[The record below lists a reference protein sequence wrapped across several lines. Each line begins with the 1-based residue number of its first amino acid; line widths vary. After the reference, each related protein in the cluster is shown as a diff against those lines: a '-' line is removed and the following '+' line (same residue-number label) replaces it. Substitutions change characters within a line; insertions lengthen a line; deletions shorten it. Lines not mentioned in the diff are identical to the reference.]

1 VLRAGQVVAT
11 SSAGVATRVDLVSD
25 GLRLVA
31 HLARPQASAA
41 GGARSRAG
49 LLIAH
54 PFPEPAQGAARGWST
69 YPELADRL
77 AAESGWVCMTAALR
91 GVGESEGDFSL
102 GGWLRDLGAA
112 LGALLAEPGVTGAR
126 LCGFGLG
133 GALAL
138 CLAATDDRVLGVA
151 GFATPADVEDW
162 VADPRRFL
170 EEARAVGVIRSPGFP
185 PDFDRW
191 AKELRD
197 TRPLR
202 LIHRIPPRPLL
213 IVHGSEDDKVPMV
226 DARALFDAADG
237 RGELRVVS
245 SAGHQLRHD
254 PRAIAVL
261 LGWLDRE
268 ATPTGQ
274 A

>member
-1 VLRAGQVVAT
+1 VE
-11 SSAGVATRVDLVSD
+11 LVSD
-25 GLRLVA
+25 GLRLEA
-31 HLARPQASAA
+31 HLARPQASSA
-41 GGARSRAG
+41 GGDRSRAG

-54 PFPEPAQGAARGWST
+54 AFPEPAQGAARGWST

-77 AAESGWVCMTAALR
+77 ASDSGWVCMTAALR
-91 GVGESEGDFSL
+91 GVGRSEGDFSL
-102 GGWLRDLGAA
+102 GGWLADLRAV
-112 LGALLAEPGVTGAR
+112 LGVLLAEPDVASAW

-151 GFATPADVEDW
+151 SFAAPADVDDW
-162 VADPRRFL
+162 AADPKRFL
-170 EEARAVGVIRSPGFP
+170 EECRAVGVVRDPAFP

-191 AKELRD
+191 AKDLRD

-213 IVHGSEDDKVPMV
+213 IVHGSEDDKVQLV

-237 RGELRVVS
+237 HGDLRVVS

-254 PRAIAVL
+254 PRAVAVL
-261 LGWLDRE
+261 LGWLDRV
-268 ATPTGQ
+268 ATPLSQG
-274 A
+274 

>member
-1 VLRAGQVVAT
+1 ME
-11 SSAGVATRVDLVSD
+11 LVSD
-25 GLRLVA
+25 GLRLEA

-41 GGARSRAG
+41 GGSRNRAG

-54 PFPEPAQGAARGWST
+54 PFPELVQSADRGWST
-69 YPELADRL
+69 YPDLADRI
-77 AAESGWVCMTAALR
+77 ANDVGWVCLTAALR
-91 GVGESEGDFSL
+91 GIGGSEGDFSL
-102 GGWLRDLGAA
+102 GGWLRDLRTA
-112 LGALLAEPGVTGAR
+112 LGALLAEPDVGGAW

-138 CLAATDDRVLGVA
+138 CLAATDQRVVGVA
-151 GFATPADVEDW
+151 SFAAPADVEDW
-162 VADPRRFL
+162 AADPRRFL
-170 EEARAVGVIRSPGFP
+170 ELARSIGVVRDPSFP
-185 PDFDRW
+185 SDLDRW
-191 AKELRD
+191 AAELRD

-202 LIHRIPPRPLL
+202 LVHRIPPRPLL

-226 DARALFDAADG
+226 DARALVDATDGQAD
-237 RGELRVVS
+237 LRIVS

-268 ATPTGQ
+268 VTPLGD
-274 A
+274 AR

>member
-1 VLRAGQVVAT
+1 MTALAPRAPVELISG
-11 SSAGVATRVDLVSD
+11 
-25 GLRLVA
+25 GLRLEA

-41 GGARSRAG
+41 GGARTRSG

-54 PFPEPAQGAARGWST
+54 PFPELGQGSARGWLT
-69 YPELADRL
+69 YPELADRI
-77 AAESGWVCMTAALR
+77 AAESGWVCSTVALR
-91 GVGESEGDFSL
+91 GVAGSDGDFSV
-102 GGWLRDLGAA
+102 GGWLSDLRVAVE
-112 LGALLAEPGVTGAR
+112 ALLAEPDLAGLW

-138 CLAATDDRVLGVA
+138 CIAAQDQRVLGVA
-151 GFATPADVEDW
+151 SLGAPADLDDW
-162 VADPRRFL
+162 ASEPRRFL
-170 EEARAVGVIRSPGFP
+170 EHARAVGVVSGTFP
-185 PDFDRW
+185 PDLDRW

-197 TRPLR
+197 IRPVQV
-202 LIHRIPPRPLL
+202 IQRIPPRSLL
-213 IVHGSEDDKVPMV
+213 IVHGSEDERVPVV
-226 DARALFDAADG
+226 DARALVDAADG
-237 RGELRVVS
+237 QADLRVLT

-268 ATPTGQ
+268 VNPTAQ

>member
-1 VLRAGQVVAT
+1 ME
-11 SSAGVATRVDLVSD
+11 LVSD
-25 GLRLVA
+25 GLRLQA

-41 GGARSRAG
+41 GGARSRLG

-54 PFPEPAQGAARGWST
+54 PFPEPAQGALRGWST

-77 AAESGWVCMTAALR
+77 AAESGWVCMTVALR
-91 GVGESEGDFSL
+91 GVGRSEGSFSL
-102 GGWLRDLGAA
+102 GGWLRDLQVG
-112 LGALLAEPGVTGAR
+112 LEALLAEPDVAGVW

-151 GFATPADVEDW
+151 AFAAPADVDDW
-162 VADPRRFL
+162 AADPKRFL
-170 EEARAVGVIRSPGFP
+170 EEARAVGVVRDPAFP
-185 PDFDRW
+185 PDVDRW
-191 AKELRD
+191 ARELRD

-213 IVHGSEDDKVPMV
+213 IVHGSDDDKVPLV
-226 DARALFDAADG
+226 DARALVDAADG
-237 RGELRVVS
+237 QVDLRVVS

-268 ATPTGQ
+268 VTPLDIPDP

>member
-1 VLRAGQVVAT
+1 ME
-11 SSAGVATRVDLVSD
+11 LVSD
-25 GLRLVA
+25 GLRLEA

-41 GGARSRAG
+41 GGSRNRAG

-54 PFPEPAQGAARGWST
+54 PFPEPAQGAERGWST
-69 YPELADRL
+69 YPELADRI
-77 AAESGWVCMTAALR
+77 ANDVGWVCLTAALR
-91 GVGESEGDFSL
+91 GIGGSEGDFSL
-102 GGWLRDLGAA
+102 GGWLRDLRTA
-112 LGALLAEPGVTGAR
+112 LNALLAEPDVGGAW

-138 CLAATDDRVLGVA
+138 CLAATDQRVVGVA
-151 GFATPADVEDW
+151 SFAAPADVEDW
-162 VADPRRFL
+162 ATDPRLFL
-170 EEARAVGVIRSPGFP
+170 ELARSIGVVRDPTFP

-191 AKELRD
+191 SAELRD

-226 DARALFDAADG
+226 DARALVDATDGQAD
-237 RGELRVVS
+237 LRIVS

-268 ATPTGQ
+268 VTPLGN
-274 A
+274 AR

>member
-1 VLRAGQVVAT
+1 ME
-11 SSAGVATRVDLVSD
+11 LVSD
-25 GLRLVA
+25 GLRLEA

-41 GGARSRAG
+41 GGARTRLG

-54 PFPEPAQGAARGWST
+54 PFPEPAQGATRGWST

-77 AAESGWVCMTAALR
+77 AGESGWVCMTAALR
-91 GVGESEGDFSL
+91 GIGQSEGSFSL
-102 GGWLRDLGAA
+102 GGWLRDLQAA
-112 LGALLAEPGVTGAR
+112 LGALLAEPDVAGAW

-138 CLAATDDRVLGVA
+138 CLTATDQRVLGVA
-151 GFATPADVEDW
+151 SFAAPADVEDW
-162 VADPRRFL
+162 AADPKRFL
-170 EEARAVGVIRSPGFP
+170 EEARAVGVVRDPAFP

-191 AKELRD
+191 ARELRD

-202 LIHRIPPRPLL
+202 LVHRIPPRPLL
-213 IVHGSEDDKVPMV
+213 IVHGSEDDKVQLV
-226 DARALFDAADG
+226 DARALLDAADG
-237 RGELRVVS
+237 QGDLRVVS

-268 ATPTGQ
+268 VTPLSP

>member
-1 VLRAGQVVAT
+1 VE
-11 SSAGVATRVDLVSD
+11 LVSD
-25 GLRLVA
+25 GLRLEA

-41 GGARSRAG
+41 GGARSRLG

-77 AAESGWVCMTAALR
+77 AAGSGWVCMTAALR
-91 GVGESEGDFSL
+91 GVGQSEGNFSL
-102 GGWLRDLGAA
+102 AGWLADLRTA
-112 LGALLAEPGVTGAR
+112 LGALLAEPDVAGAWM
-126 LCGFGLG
+126 CGFGLG

-138 CLAATDDRVLGVA
+138 CLAATDQRVLGVA
-151 GFATPADVEDW
+151 SFAAPADVDDW
-162 VADPRRFL
+162 AADPKRFL
-170 EEARAVGVIRSPGFP
+170 EEARAIGVVRDPAFP

-202 LIHRIPPRPLL
+202 LVQRIAPRRLL
-213 IVHGSEDDKVPMV
+213 IVHGSADDKVPLV
-226 DARALFDAADG
+226 DARALVDAADG
-237 RGELRVVS
+237 QGDLRVVS

-268 ATPTGQ
+268 VIPLDQ
-274 A
+274 V